1 MTSLTWEREERPLW
15 DAEKA
20 RIAASAPE
28 GALTLDFADGAEL
41 PGDWFVAKDGDA
53 VVGIGVLDTTWG
65 GDAEI
70 TLVIDGARQGQGV
83 GSFVMDRLEQE
94 ARVRGINYVYNT
106 VRDEHPQRDEVHD
119 WLVVRGYWG
128 NERDASLR
136 KRVDEAG
143 TEQPGAPDASAT
155 APTEIPAGSRS
166 QGHEESG
173 DFVDVESHRY

>member
-1 MTSLTWEREERPLW
+1 MTSLTWEREARPVW

-20 RIAASAPE
+20 SIAASAPD
-28 GALTLDFADGAEL
+28 GALALDFAAGAEL

-53 VVGIGVLDTTWG
+53 VVGFGILDTTWG

-70 TLVIDGARQGQGV
+70 TLVVDGARQGQGV

-94 ARVRGINYVYNT
+94 ARSRGINYVYNT
-106 VRDEHPQRDEVHD
+106 VRDAHPNRDEVHD

-136 KRVDEAG
+136 KRVDEAAA
-143 TEQPGAPDASAT
+143 EQGSPAT
-155 APTEIPAGSRS
+155 QAVPAAVPAGARS
-166 QGHEESG
+166 QGQEESG
-173 DFVDVESHRY
+173 DYVDVDAHRY